1 MAFSQNVRISSEN
14 LTNYFNKTYSNV
26 KSTRPDVD
34 VSELIASDI
43 SFQVNVIGTC
53 YWDMVDTIN
62 FLLSY
67 DKSKDL
73 LTQFKQYIECDL
85 FTEDSFNYCVTE
97 DSFNYCVDKILTFKF

>member
-1 MAFSQNVRISSEN
+1 MVNSQNVRLSSEN

-43 SFQVNVIGTC
+43 LGDDNTYYF
-53 YWDMVDTIN
+53 DMVDTIN

-73 LTQFKQYIECDL
+73 FTQFNEYIECDL
-85 FTEDSFNYCVTE
+85 FSEKTFNY
-97 DSFNYCVDKILTFKF
+97 SVDKILTFKF